1 MNHITNTSDST
12 AVAPEAAWRRSTY
25 SDQSGGNCVEIADL
39 SGQVGMRDSK
49 AKRGPAV
56 LVSDSAFEAFVES
69 LSA

>member
-1 MNHITNTSDST
+1 MTHTGKTPRT
-12 AVAPEAAWRRSTY
+12 TVACKEAWRKSSY

-49 AKRGPAV
+49 VHDGPAI
-56 LVSDSAFEAFVES
+56 LVNSSTFGTFLQS